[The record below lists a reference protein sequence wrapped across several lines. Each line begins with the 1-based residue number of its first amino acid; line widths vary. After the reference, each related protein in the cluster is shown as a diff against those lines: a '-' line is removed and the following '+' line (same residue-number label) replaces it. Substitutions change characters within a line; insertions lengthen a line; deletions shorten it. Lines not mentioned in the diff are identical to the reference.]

1 MVEGVKAPSP
11 LEDIM
16 RKVLLSKNPHT
27 GKETWIEDTVDGLQV
42 NTKVDVSPVLDLAKK
57 QEVEYC
63 RHTSTFILWIA
74 KEVWSFQAQQKEV
87 AEMAAKPW
95 EQTL

>member
-1 MVEGVKAPSP
+1 MRLRATQQCLILTLHNYNGGGGVKAPSP

-42 NTKVDVSPVLDLAKK
+42 NTKVDVSPVLLSLI
-57 QEVEYC
+57 
-63 RHTSTFILWIA
+63 HI
-74 KEVWSFQAQQKEV
+74 
-87 AEMAAKPW
+87 
-95 EQTL
+95 